1 MRNLNG
7 TPTATEEG
15 TLAFGSLPLWFIGG
29 NVGAAQAETGAK
41 LLEQT
46 GKVART
52 GSLGEKLF
60 LSEKFGITSEK
71 FGSSLVKAQGAFN
84 KPGGFFK
91 MGWSNVAKNGGG
103 MQMRIGIG
111 SKAVNPNQALF
122 HMYVPKTF
130 VPNSFA
136 NPSMQVK
143 LSLYKLG
150 L

>member
-1 MRNLNG
+1 
-7 TPTATEEG
+7 
-15 TLAFGSLPLWFIGG
+15 
-29 NVGAAQAETGAK
+29 
-41 LLEQT
+41 
-46 GKVART
+46 
-52 GSLGEKLF
+52 
-60 LSEKFGITSEK
+60 
-71 FGSSLVKAQGAFN
+71 
-84 KPGGFFK
+84 

-111 SKAVNPNQALF
+111 SKAANPNQALF
-122 HMYVPKTF
+122 HIYVPKTF